1 MKNKISSRFNEHH
14 ELGLLYKVNKVNPY
28 IKAHVRDALLK
39 GKLIKKNGQ
48 IKEKFS
54 WKNGDFENEELQ
66 ALLEINKKHKKFI
79 KEWGKKFWD

>member
-1 MKNKISSRFNEHH
+1 M
-14 ELGLLYKVNKVNPY
+14 
-28 IKAHVRDALLK
+28 LK

-66 ALLEINKKHKKFI
+66 ALLEINKNYKKFVRD
-79 KEWGKKFWD
+79 WAKKFLD